1 MNLINP
7 EVRIETTNFCNAKCM
22 TCPRDQMTR
31 KKVTMSYNH
40 FCSLVVEAYELGATD
55 ISPFGYGEP
64 LMDKG
69 IAEKVA
75 FCTRMGLKTFITT
88 NGAFLTADKAKELID
103 AGISHVRFSAHGT
116 FDNYEKSHGL
126 DWYVFMRNVFNF
138 IKVSRGKVKIDI
150 TAIPMHGES
159 VDEILEFWEGTVD
172 DIEIW
177 KPHGWGGKKQYR
189 KSPVKLPTCGRPQRG
204 PVQIQSDGMVI
215 PCCFLMDAEI
225 TLGNTYEDSIEDI
238 LKGEACQELKRKHTN
253 GNLDGLVCKYC
264 DQRLVLDESPLLY
277 SSIGGG
283 INKTSSVKFNL
294 LEEENGRSNI
304 IKINEN

>member
-7 EVRIETTNFCNAKCM
+7 EVRIEPTNYCNAKCI

-31 KKVTMSYNH
+31 KKVTMGYDH
-40 FCSLVVEAYELGATD
+40 FCDLVVQAYELGATD

-64 LMDKG
+64 LMDTG
-69 IAEKVA
+69 IADKIA
-75 FCTRMGLKTFITT
+75 FCSKMGMKTFITT
-88 NGAFLTADKAKELID
+88 NAALLNGDMARKLLD
-103 AGISHVRFSAHGT
+103 AGLDHIRFSAHGT
-116 FDNYEKSHGL
+116 YKNYEKVHRGL
-126 DWYVFMRNVFNF
+126 KFYRFMRNIFNF
-138 IKVSRGKVKIDI
+138 IKIRRDQPCKVDV
-150 TAIPMHGES
+150 TVIPMNGET
-159 VDEILEFWEGTVD
+159 VDEILGFWKGKID

-215 PCCFLMDAEI
+215 PCCFLMNAEI

-238 LKGEACQELKRKHTN
+238 LKGEKYQELKRKHMN
-253 GNLDGLVCKYC
+253 GNLEGLVCKYC

-277 SSIGGG
+277 SSIGSG
-283 INKTSSVKFNL
+283 INKTSSTKFNL
-294 LEEENGRSNI
+294 LEEENGTN
-304 IKINEN
+304 NN